1 MKMLTGLLALLL
13 CSGVLAVEETDNEEG
28 GLPIEQTGPSG
39 DLGVTGDTSSES
51 ITPDDLS
58 PASTAATACPTK
70 VVFGKPTLLPMV
82 PNCGYGGSQCPE
94 KPGWRHTEIDYAGA
108 GEALAVADGTVVWV
122 EAANPDD
129 HGMGNNV
136 IVKHILAGPRCSALY
151 SSYSNL
157 ASLNVQVGQPVVK
170 GQPLGLIT
178 DTLHFELK
186 ADAVTGNPWGVGQQD
201 GRVLSKA

>member
-1 MKMLTGLLALLL
+1 MKMLIGLLALLL
-13 CSGVLAVEETDNEEG
+13 CGMVVAQETDEEEG
-28 GLPIEQTGPSG
+28 LPTEQIVPPG
-39 DLGVTGDTSSES
+39 DLGVTGDDSPAL

-58 PASTAATACPTK
+58 QASTAATGCPTK
-70 VVFGKPTLLPMV
+70 VVFGKPTALPTV
-82 PNCGYGGSQCPE
+82 ANCGYGSTDCPE
-94 KPGWRHTEIDYAGA
+94 KPGWYHTGIDYAGA

-122 EAANPDD
+122 EAANSND

-157 ASLNVQVGQPVVK
+157 ASLNVQVDQPVAK
-170 GQPLGLIT
+170 GQSLGLIA